1 MTEKQQKLDILSF
14 NVEGLDSILNDPS
27 FHTLI
32 ENHDIC
38 FLTETMRK
46 DDSKLGIN
54 GFWDHSLIRLK
65 LKKEGRFSG
74 GISVLVKTHLRNGV
88 KIAHCSEGFLCIR
101 LIKSFFNLPSDLYIC
116 GTYIPP
122 YNTSKEILAKTDY
135 FHELISLSNKFKEL
149 GNILI
154 LGDLNSRI
162 GCNDD
167 SLNNPDIPFLD
178 DIIPAF
184 CSTPKLPARSAC
196 DRTINQ
202 YGRKLNTIINDLDLF
217 VANGRVPGDNLGNFT
232 CFTSRGRSTVDLV
245 ISSIKH
251 MGILLQSLRPY
262 IVLYRS
268 LLNIFSNWNHNQPPQ
283 PFLSPQK

>member
-1 MTEKQQKLDILSF
+1 MTEKHQKLDILSF
-14 NVEGLDSILNDPS
+14 NVEGLDSILNEPS

-167 SLNNPDIPFLD
+167 SLNNLVIPFLD
-178 DIIPAF
+178 NIISAF
-184 CSTPKLPARSAC
+184 CSTPKLPSDTTSDPRVQNILTSLQ
-196 DRTINQ
+196 N
-202 YGRKLNTIINDLDLF
+202 KLGESPPIDSLTSNFQSEEISKGIKALPTGKAVASDLICNEILKATWDII
-217 VANGRVPGDNLGNFT
+217 
-232 CFTSRGRSTVDLV
+232 
-245 ISSIKH
+245 ISH
-251 MGILLQSLRPY
+251 TL
-262 IVLYRS
+262 
-268 LLNIFSNWNHNQPPQ
+268 
-283 PFLSPQK
+283 